1 MMKTM
6 VKTFIYSIV
15 VTGLLISSSNG
26 ANAHSGLIS
35 SNPSQGEVLD
45 QLPQALTLTF
55 NEELI
60 VIDGETVNSLQ
71 LIAEGSAEKTELDV
85 NIVGPVINGLLP
97 SGIYPPGLYEIAYRV
112 VSADG
117 HPITGEISFST
128 QSSTTI
134 SSAPPEPVTTA
145 YVDESEESTSQTFI
159 YILAGLLLAFV
170 IAIVMKKRLGNGS
183 RN

>member
-1 MMKTM
+1 MMTTM
-6 VKTFIYSIV
+6 VKAFIYSLV
-15 VTGLLISSSNG
+15 VTGLLISASNG

-60 VIDGETVNSLQ
+60 VIEGETVNSLH
-71 LIAEGSAEKTELDV
+71 LFAEGSAEKTELDV
-85 NIVGPVINGLLP
+85 SIVGPDINGLLP
-97 SGIYPPGLYEIAYRV
+97 SGTYPPGLYEISYRV

-117 HPITGEISFST
+117 HPVTGEISFST

-134 SSAPPEPVTTA
+134 SFAPGEPVTTA
-145 YVDESEESTSQTFI
+145 YVDESEESTSQTLI
-159 YILAGLLLAFV
+159 YILAGLLLALV
-170 IAIVMKKRLGNGS
+170 IAIVMKKRLGNGAG
-183 RN
+183 N

>member
-1 MMKTM
+1 MKTV
-6 VKTFIYSIV
+6 VKAFIYSIALA
-15 VTGLLISSSNG
+15 GLLISSSNG

-45 QLPQALTLTF
+45 QLPQAVTLTF

-71 LIAEGSAEKTELDV
+71 LIAEGSVEKTELDV

-97 SGIYPPGLYEIAYRV
+97 SGTYPPGVYEISYRV

-117 HPITGEISFST
+117 HPVTGEISFST

-134 SSAPPEPVTTA
+134 SSAPAEPVTTA
-145 YVDESEESTSQTFI
+145 FVDESEESTSQTLI
-159 YILAGLLLAFV
+159 YILAGLLLVLA
-170 IAIVMKKRLGNGS
+170 IAIVMKKRLGNGAG
-183 RN
+183 N

>member
-1 MMKTM
+1 MKTV
-6 VKTFIYSIV
+6 VKAFIYSIALA
-15 VTGLLISSSNG
+15 GLLISSSNG

-71 LIAEGSAEKTELDV
+71 LIAEGSVEKTELDV

-97 SGIYPPGLYEIAYRV
+97 SGTYPPGVYEISYRV

-117 HPITGEISFST
+117 HPVTGEISFST
-128 QSSTTI
+128 QSLTTI
-134 SSAPPEPVTTA
+134 GSAPVDAEATPYVAKMEDSSPENA
-145 YVDESEESTSQTFI
+145 L
-159 YILAGLLLAFV
+159 YIVVGLLLALASALLV
-170 IAIVMKKRLGNGS
+170 KKRMGNGS

>member
-1 MMKTM
+1 MKTM

-71 LIAEGSAEKTELDV
+71 LIVEGSAEKTELDV
-85 NIVGPVINGLLP
+85 NIVGSDINGLLP
-97 SGIYPPGLYEIAYRV
+97 SGTYPPGVYEITYRV

-134 SSAPPEPVTTA
+134 SSTPAEPVATA
-145 YVDESEESTSQTFI
+145 YVGESEESTSQTLI
-159 YILAGLLLAFV
+159 YILAGLLLVLV
-170 IAIVMKKRLGNGS
+170 ITFFMKKRLGNGAG
-183 RN
+183 N

>member
-1 MMKTM
+1 MKTI
-6 VKTFIYSIV
+6 VKAFMYSI
-15 VTGLLISSSNG
+15 TLAGLLISSSNG

-35 SNPSQGEVLD
+35 SNPSQGEVLE
-45 QLPQALTLTF
+45 QLPQAFTFTF

-60 VIDGETVNSLQ
+60 VIEGETVNSLQ
-71 LIAEGSAEKTELDV
+71 LIAEGSVEKTELEV
-85 NIVGPVINGLLP
+85 NTVGPDINGLLP
-97 SGIYPPGLYEIAYRV
+97 SGTYPPGVYEITYRV

-134 SSAPPEPVTTA
+134 SSAPAEPVTTA

-159 YILAGLLLAFV
+159 YILAGLLLAL
-170 IAIVMKKRLGNGS
+170 IAIFVMKKKRP
-183 RN
+183 